1 MEATMIRHNLTAIGC
16 SPWVDYVESHEG
28 DSAIGLVMF
37 VNCVATILAN
47 VVLFAVI
54 FSNKELRDQVIQ
66 KVAMLSLKI
75 CSVSAEI
82 FYEEGGSLETRSQIN
97 QSIKHPKGCSKF
109 YFSPYCNKVFCK
121 PLF

>member
-1 MEATMIRHNLTAIGC
+1 MIPHNLTATGC

-66 KVAMLSLKI
+66 RVANSNAMLSL
-75 CSVSAEI
+75 
-82 FYEEGGSLETRSQIN
+82 
-97 QSIKHPKGCSKF
+97 
-109 YFSPYCNKVFCK
+109 
-121 PLF
+121 